1 MGSARAPRAVRRA
14 LAPNPNVVARS
25 AVQSAPPDANDE
37 GVVGCARG
45 GRAPHFYL
53 MQLLEIKNLKMDFG
67 KNAEALRAIDDV
79 SFTIGAGET
88 VCLVGESGCGKT
100 VTALSIAR
108 LVPTPPAN
116 YVGGEILLNGRD
128 TLKMSARE
136 LQQIRGGVVS
146 YVFQDPGASLN
157 PVFRIGNQIKES
169 LKLHKPEKA
178 NDAEVIR
185 LLKLVG
191 IPAPESRIKN
201 YPFEMS
207 GGMQQRV
214 MIAMAL
220 ASEPKLLVADEPTT
234 ALDVTIQA
242 QILDLLSE
250 LKQRL
255 GMAILL
261 ITHNLGIVGDMAD
274 RVAVMYAGQIVE
286 LAPAKELLHRPLH
299 PYTKALMNSV
309 PKLGA
314 TIRWG
319 EATDEPGL
327 ASKTAR
333 EDARPTRLQ
342 SIPGNV
348 PRIGN
353 FPPGCRFAPRCPIAK
368 PECSEKIPE
377 LLEVEPGRFV
387 RCPFWK

>member
-1 MGSARAPRAVRRA
+1 
-14 LAPNPNVVARS
+14 
-25 AVQSAPPDANDE
+25 
-37 GVVGCARG
+37 
-45 GRAPHFYL
+45 
-53 MQLLEIKNLKMDFG
+53 
-67 KNAEALRAIDDV
+67 
-79 SFTIGAGET
+79 
-88 VCLVGESGCGKT
+88 
-100 VTALSIAR
+100 VTALSIAQ

-128 TLKMSARE
+128 VLKMTNHE
-136 LQQIRGGVVS
+136 LRSIRGGVVS
-146 YVFQDPGASLN
+146 YVFQEPGASLN
-157 PVFRIGNQIKES
+157 PVFRIGSQIKES

-178 NDAEVIR
+178 TNEEVIR

-191 IPAPESRIKN
+191 IPAPESRIRN

-242 QILDLLSE
+242 QILELLHD

-286 LAPAKELLHRPLH
+286 LSPAKELLRRPLH
-299 PYTKALMNSV
+299 PYTKALINSV
-309 PKLGA
+309 PKLAGGA
-314 TIRWG
+314 SR
-319 EATDEPGL
+319 L
-327 ASKTAR
+327 TA
-333 EDARPTRLQ
+333 
-342 SIPGNV
+342 IPGNV

-353 FPPGCRFAPRCPIAK
+353 FPPGCRFAPRCPIVK

-377 LLEVEPGRFV
+377 LVEVEAERWV
-387 RCPFWK
+387 RCPFWKMP

>member
-1 MGSARAPRAVRRA
+1 
-14 LAPNPNVVARS
+14 
-25 AVQSAPPDANDE
+25 
-37 GVVGCARG
+37 
-45 GRAPHFYL
+45 
-53 MQLLEIKNLKMDFG
+53 
-67 KNAEALRAIDDV
+67 LR
-79 SFTIGAGET
+79 
-88 VCLVGESGCGKT
+88 
-100 VTALSIAR
+100 
-108 LVPTPPAN
+108 N
-116 YVGGEILLNGRD
+116 
-128 TLKMSARE
+128 
-136 LQQIRGGVVS
+136 IRGGVVS
-146 YVFQDPGASLN
+146 YVFQEPGASLN

-169 LKLHKPEKA
+169 LKLHKPEKLQPLA
-178 NDAEVIR
+178 PALSPFGGERENDPQSRDGFPSPRPSGEKVVHAKRDRMRGVNLRNVLGLFKKTSDTEIIR

-191 IPAPESRIKN
+191 IPAPESRIRN

-242 QILDLLSE
+242 QILELLHD

-286 LAPAKELLHRPLH
+286 LSPAKELLRRPLH

-309 PKLGA
+309 PKLGGGA
-314 TIRWG
+314 
-319 EATDEPGL
+319 D
-327 ASKTAR
+327 
-333 EDARPTRLQ
+333 RL
-342 SIPGNV
+342 SAIPGNV

-377 LLEVEPGRFV
+377 LVEVEAGRWV

>member
-1 MGSARAPRAVRRA
+1 M
-14 LAPNPNVVARS
+14 N
-25 AVQSAPPDANDE
+25 
-37 GVVGCARG
+37 
-45 GRAPHFYL
+45 
-53 MQLLEIKNLKMDFG
+53 LLEIKNLKMDFG
-67 KNAEALRAIDDV
+67 AGADALRAVDGV
-79 SFTIGAGET
+79 SLTIGAGET
-88 VCLVGESGCGKT
+88 VCLVGESGCGKS
-100 VTALSIAR
+100 VTALSIAQ
-108 LVPTPPAN
+108 LVPMPPAN
-116 YVGGEILLNGRD
+116 YVGGEIWLNGRD
-128 TLKMSARE
+128 VLKMSNAE
-136 LQQIRGGVVS
+136 LRGIRGGVVS
-146 YVFQDPGASLN
+146 YVFQEPGASLN

-169 LKLHKPEKA
+169 LKLHRPIGAPASGTARSGDA
-178 NDAEVIR
+178 NEPCQRPALQNYDDEVIR

-242 QILDLLSE
+242 QILELLHD

-286 LAPAKELLHRPLH
+286 LSPAKELLRRPFH
-299 PYTKALMNSV
+299 PYTKALINSV
-309 PKLGA
+309 PKLAGGA
-314 TIRWG
+314 SR
-319 EATDEPGL
+319 L
-327 ASKTAR
+327 TA
-333 EDARPTRLQ
+333 
-342 SIPGNV
+342 IPGNV

-353 FPPGCRFAPRCPIAK
+353 FPPGCRFAPRCSIAK

-377 LLEVEPGRFV
+377 LVEVETGRWV

>member
-1 MGSARAPRAVRRA
+1 M
-14 LAPNPNVVARS
+14 N
-25 AVQSAPPDANDE
+25 
-37 GVVGCARG
+37 
-45 GRAPHFYL
+45 
-53 MQLLEIKNLKMDFG
+53 LLEIKNLKMDFG
-67 KNAEALRAIDDV
+67 AGTEALRAVDGV
-79 SFTIGAGET
+79 SLTIGAGET

-116 YVGGEILLNGRD
+116 YVGGEILLNGED
-128 TLKMSARE
+128 VLKMSNGE
-136 LQQIRGGVVS
+136 LRSIRGGVVS
-146 YVFQDPGASLN
+146 YVFQEPGASLN
-157 PVFRIGNQIKES
+157 PVFRIGNQIRES

-178 NDAEVIR
+178 TNEEVIR

-191 IPAPESRIKN
+191 IPAPESRIRN

-242 QILDLLSE
+242 QILDLLSD
-250 LKQRL
+250 LKRRL

-286 LAPAKELLHRPLH
+286 LSPAKDLLRRPLH
-299 PYTKALMNSV
+299 PYTKALMASV
-309 PKLGA
+309 PKLHG
-314 TIRWG
+314 
-319 EATDEPGL
+319 
-327 ASKTAR
+327 TA
-333 EDARPTRLQ
+333 DRL
-342 SIPGNV
+342 SAIPGNV

-368 PECSEKIPE
+368 PECSDKIPE
-377 LLEVEPGRFV
+377 LVEVEAGRWV
-387 RCPFWK
+387 RCPFWKNEQENITAEAQRRGDK

>member
-1 MGSARAPRAVRRA
+1 M
-14 LAPNPNVVARS
+14 N
-25 AVQSAPPDANDE
+25 
-37 GVVGCARG
+37 
-45 GRAPHFYL
+45 
-53 MQLLEIKNLKMDFG
+53 LLEIKNLKMDFG
-67 KNAEALRAIDDV
+67 KKTDALRAVDGV

-100 VTALSIAR
+100 VTALSITR

-128 TLKMSARE
+128 VLKMSSGE
-136 LQQIRGGVVS
+136 LRSIRGGVVS
-146 YVFQDPGASLN
+146 YVFQEPGASLN

-169 LKLHKPEKA
+169 LKLHRPEKA
-178 NDAEVIR
+178 TNEEVIR

-242 QILDLLSE
+242 QILELLSE

-286 LAPAKELLHRPLH
+286 LSPAKELLCRPLH
-299 PYTKALMNSV
+299 PYTKALMASV
-309 PKLGA
+309 PKLHG
-314 TIRWG
+314 
-319 EATDEPGL
+319 
-327 ASKTAR
+327 TA
-333 EDARPTRLQ
+333 DRL
-342 SIPGNV
+342 SAIPGNV

-368 PECSEKIPE
+368 PECSDALPE
-377 LLEVEPGRFV
+377 LVEVEAGRFV
-387 RCPFWK
+387 RCPFWKSP

>member
-1 MGSARAPRAVRRA
+1 VP
-14 LAPNPNVVARS
+14 
-25 AVQSAPPDANDE
+25 
-37 GVVGCARG
+37 
-45 GRAPHFYL
+45 
-53 MQLLEIKNLKMDFG
+53 LLEIKNLKMDFG
-67 KNAEALRAIDDV
+67 KNAAALRAIDGV
-79 SFTIGAGET
+79 SLTIGAGET

-100 VTALSIAR
+100 VAALSIGR

-116 YVGGEILLNGRD
+116 YISGEILLDGRD
-128 TLKMSARE
+128 VLKMSKSE
-136 LQQIRGGVVS
+136 LQQVRGGVVS
-146 YVFQDPGASLN
+146 YVFQEPGAALN
-157 PVFRIGNQIKES
+157 PVFRVGNQIKES
-169 LKLHKPEKA
+169 LKLHRPEKA

-191 IPAPESRIKN
+191 IPAPESRIRN

-242 QILDLLSE
+242 QILDLLRE

-274 RVAVMYAGQIVE
+274 RVAVMYAGQVVE
-286 LAPAKELLHRPLH
+286 MAPARELLRRPLH
-299 PYTKALMNSV
+299 PYTRALMNSV
-309 PKLGA
+309 PKLAG
-314 TIRWG
+314 
-319 EATDEPGL
+319 
-327 ASKTAR
+327 
-333 EDARPTRLQ
+333 DADRL
-342 SIPGNV
+342 SAIPGNV

-353 FPPGCRFAPRCPIAK
+353 FPPGCRFYPRCPSAR
-368 PECSEKIPE
+368 PECASTLPD
-377 LLEVEPGRFV
+377 LTQVEPGRWT
-387 RCPFWK
+387 RCLYANELANGR